1 MSEGV
6 DSTEGENRPRTPE
19 IRWSPLEARMRRVLE
34 SPRVRLVLPAD
45 AAAVLVDLARM
56 VDLNRASL
64 VAQAAALE
72 GLIGQRPPPPVG
84 QNPPS
89 GRDD

>member
-6 DSTEGENRPRTPE
+6 DSTEGENRLRSRE
-19 IRWSPLEARMRRVLE
+19 IRSTPLEARMRQVLD

-56 VDLNRASL
+56 ADLNRASL

-72 GLIGQRPPPPVG
+72 GLIGQRSAPSVG
-84 QNPPS
+84 QNRPP

>member
-1 MSEGV
+1 MSEGEGP
-6 DSTEGENRPRTPE
+6 SEGERSPRGPE
-19 IRWSPLEARMRRVLE
+19 IRSTPLEARMRQVLD

-56 VDLNRASL
+56 ADLNRASL

-72 GLIGQRPPPPVG
+72 GLIGQRSAPSVG
-84 QNPPS
+84 QNRPP
-89 GRDD
+89 GRDN